1 MVLKNRQK
9 VEDDES
15 SDEPKIAM
23 SFHSHRLK
31 YYGVVYLLIIFILYA
46 NFGE

>member
-1 MVLKNRQK
+1 MLLENRQK
-9 VEDDES
+9 TKDGQS
-15 SDEPKIAM
+15 SDQPTIAM

-31 YYGVVYLLIIFILYA
+31 YYGVVYLLIIFILFL